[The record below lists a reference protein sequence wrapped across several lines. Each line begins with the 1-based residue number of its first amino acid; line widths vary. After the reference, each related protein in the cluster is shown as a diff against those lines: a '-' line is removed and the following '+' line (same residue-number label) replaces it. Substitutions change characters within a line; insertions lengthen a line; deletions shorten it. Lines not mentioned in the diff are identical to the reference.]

1 MNQYPSCTKILLSL
15 TVLLLGVVGC
25 GEAETEPELAMTF
38 DQSSD
43 AIKDGYSDSD
53 TTHVIGI
60 ASNGGQGFGICTGT
74 LISPNVVLTAQHCV
88 SPTLNDTQGVDCSQT
103 RPGTLFAADSVFI
116 TFETRMPFRAEG
128 YYAVKEITVPDGEE
142 FCGRDIAIMV
152 LQDPVDP
159 SLATPA
165 LPRVDLDIVKR

>member
-1 MNQYPSCTKILLSL
+1 MLGYALEIGFNDESISVLHKDTLSL

-103 RPGTLFAADSVFI
+103 RPGTLFMQTASSLPSRPECHSGQRV
-116 TFETRMPFRAEG
+116 
-128 YYAVKEITVPDGEE
+128 
-142 FCGRDIAIMV
+142 IM
-152 LQDPVDP
+152 
-159 SLATPA
+159 
-165 LPRVDLDIVKR
+165 R